1 MAKQLKKKVEEDEK
15 SLYHKNGH
23 RKFTMDEDLEPWEI
37 QPGED
42 PKSFYLFGIYMR
54 MLPHERSLRKVC
66 IQAYG
71 EEEGRTETC
80 HVKIKLQCRRYRW
93 VERVMAYDQ
102 HIADIENR
110 NWERRR
116 TEIKEYDFQQGM
128 KIRQIADKILDLS
141 EDFFDDNETYI
152 PGKNGEPDK
161 IIINR
166 KLKMDSALKGVEIAS
181 KIHRLVVG
189 ESTENVRFS
198 DSAINDLIKKELAKM
213 SNGGDEPDG
222 EEDGFDEDDLDEM
235 IEGYA
240 SESEIETEA

>member
-1 MAKQLKKKVEEDEK
+1 MAKQQQKKTEDDEK

-23 RKFTMDEDLEPWEI
+23 RKFTMDEDIDPWEI

-66 IQAYG
+66 IQVYG

-80 HVKIKLQCRRYRW
+80 YVKVKMLCKRYRW

-102 HIADIENR
+102 YLADIENR
-110 NWERRR
+110 SWERRR
-116 TEIKEYDFQQGM
+116 LEIKEYDFQQGM
-128 KIRQIADKILDLS
+128 KIRKIADKILDLS
-141 EDFFDDNETYI
+141 EDFFEDNETYVA
-152 PGKNGEPDK
+152 GKNGEPDK

-198 DSAINDLIKKELAKM
+198 DSAINSLIQKELAKM

-222 EEDGFDEDDLDEM
+222 DEDDFDEEDFDAM
-235 IEGYA
+235 NEDYA
-240 SESEIETEA
+240 VETEAEA